1 MAMKEQQRSVYRS
14 MNGKEVDMNKL
25 ININELTP
33 AVGNMRVNARGDEL
47 GPGGQIVRK
56 REEIVAAVPENAVP
70 DQINV
75 VQAATPPVQQ
85 SVQKIAPAT
94 IVVKNVADQDPE
106 GKE

>member
-47 GPGGQIVRK
+47 GPGGQIIRK

-75 VQAATPPVQQ
+75 EQAAPAPTPT
-85 SVQKIAPAT
+85 VQKITPAL
-94 IVVKNVADQDPE
+94 VVKNVADQDPE

>member
-47 GPGGQIVRK
+47 GPGGQIIRK
-56 REEIVAAVPENAVP
+56 REEILVP

-75 VQAATPPVQQ
+75 RQADPEPVT
-85 SVQKIAPAT
+85 KITTKVAPAVT
-94 IVVKNVADQDPE
+94 VVKNVADQDPE